1 MIYIFVMKKI
11 SLTEDEYNTPK
22 YTIKIDGE
30 EKTKLGFMEA
40 ILSNFKEEKEW
51 HDNDIEILLHIKSLA
66 QLSDEEMMEII
77 TEPLIDEKDE
87 TEIINGSKE
96 VISWKNI
103 KIPMAENMSDK
114 VLIRIYEAIKEKGS
128 QRSRINILSRTPLQ
142 HPCRGSFFASR

>member
-1 MIYIFVMKKI
+1 MKKI

-96 VISWKNI
+96 VISWKKI

-114 VLIRIYEAIKEKGS
+114 VLIRIYEAIKEKAPSVLG
-128 QRSRINILSRTPLQ
+128 
-142 HPCRGSFFASR
+142 

>member
-1 MIYIFVMKKI
+1 MIIFCNEKI

-30 EKTKLGFMEA
+30 KKTKLGFMEA

-77 TEPLIDEKDE
+77 TEPVIDEKDE
-87 TEIINGSKE
+87 TEIINGSTE

-103 KIPMAENMSDK
+103 KEPMAENMSDK
-114 VLIRIYEAIKEKGS
+114 VLIRIYEAIKEKAPSVLG
-128 QRSRINILSRTPLQ
+128 
-142 HPCRGSFFASR
+142 

>member
-30 EKTKLGFMEA
+30 KKTKLGFMEA

-77 TEPLIDEKDE
+77 TEPVIDEKDE

-114 VLIRIYEAIKEKGS
+114 VLIRIYEAIKEKAPSVLG
-128 QRSRINILSRTPLQ
+128 
-142 HPCRGSFFASR
+142 

>member
-51 HDNDIEILLHIKSLA
+51 HDNDIEILLHIKSLE

-114 VLIRIYEAIKEKGS
+114 VLIRIYEAIKEKAPSVLG
-128 QRSRINILSRTPLQ
+128 
-142 HPCRGSFFASR
+142 

>member
-1 MIYIFVMKKI
+1 MATTKTNKTAAKAVSYTH
-11 SLTEDEYNTPK
+11 LK

-51 HDNDIEILLHIKSLA
+51 HDNDIEILLHTKSLA

-87 TEIINGSKE
+87 TC
-96 VISWKNI
+96 
-103 KIPMAENMSDK
+103 
-114 VLIRIYEAIKEKGS
+114 LLYT
-128 QRSRINILSRTPLQ
+128 SR
-142 HPCRGSFFASR
+142 CV

>member
-103 KIPMAENMSDK
+103 KIPMSSLELRYFYIIVVNLSTTSINGRLYMVFYRS
-114 VLIRIYEAIKEKGS
+114 VLQYHLKY
-128 QRSRINILSRTPLQ
+128 
-142 HPCRGSFFASR
+142 F

>member
-1 MIYIFVMKKI
+1 MKKI

-87 TEIINGSKE
+87 TEIINGSTE

-103 KIPMAENMSDK
+103 KEPMAENMSDK
-114 VLIRIYEAIKEKGS
+114 VLIRIYEAIKEKAPSVLG
-128 QRSRINILSRTPLQ
+128 
-142 HPCRGSFFASR
+142 

>member
-114 VLIRIYEAIKEKGS
+114 VLIRIYEAIKENAPSVLG
-128 QRSRINILSRTPLQ
+128 
-142 HPCRGSFFASR
+142 

>member
-1 MIYIFVMKKI
+1 MKKI

-22 YTIKIDGE
+22 YTIKIDGD

-114 VLIRIYEAIKEKGS
+114 VLIRIYEAIKEKAPSVLG
-128 QRSRINILSRTPLQ
+128 
-142 HPCRGSFFASR
+142 

>member
-30 EKTKLGFMEA
+30 KKTKLGFMEA

-77 TEPLIDEKDE
+77 TEPVIDEKDE
-87 TEIINGSKE
+87 TEIINGSTE

-103 KIPMAENMSDK
+103 KEPMAENMSDK
-114 VLIRIYEAIKEKGS
+114 VLIRIYEAIKEKAPSVLG
-128 QRSRINILSRTPLQ
+128 
-142 HPCRGSFFASR
+142 

>member
-114 VLIRIYEAIKEKGS
+114 VLIRIYEAIKEKAPSVLG
-128 QRSRINILSRTPLQ
+128 
-142 HPCRGSFFASR
+142 

>member
-22 YTIKIDGE
+22 YTIKIDGD

-114 VLIRIYEAIKEKGS
+114 VLIRIYEAIKEKAPSVLG
-128 QRSRINILSRTPLQ
+128 
-142 HPCRGSFFASR
+142 

>member
-1 MIYIFVMKKI
+1 MKKI

-30 EKTKLGFMEA
+30 KKTKLGFMEA

-77 TEPLIDEKDE
+77 TESVIDEKDE
-87 TEIINGSKE
+87 KEIINGSTE

-103 KIPMAENMSDK
+103 KEPMAENMSDK
-114 VLIRIYEAIKEKGS
+114 VLIRIYEAIKEKAPSVLG
-128 QRSRINILSRTPLQ
+128 
-142 HPCRGSFFASR
+142 

>member
-30 EKTKLGFMEA
+30 KKTKLGFMEA

-87 TEIINGSKE
+87 TEIINGSTE

-103 KIPMAENMSDK
+103 KEPMAENMSDK
-114 VLIRIYEAIKEKGS
+114 VLIRIYEAIKEKAPSVLG
-128 QRSRINILSRTPLQ
+128 
-142 HPCRGSFFASR
+142 

>member
-30 EKTKLGFMEA
+30 KKTKLGFMEA

-77 TEPLIDEKDE
+77 TEPVIDEKDE
-87 TEIINGSKE
+87 KEIINGSTE

-103 KIPMAENMSDK
+103 KEPMAENMSDK
-114 VLIRIYEAIKEKGS
+114 VLIRIYEAIKEKAPSVLG
-128 QRSRINILSRTPLQ
+128 
-142 HPCRGSFFASR
+142 

>member
-77 TEPLIDEKDE
+77 TEPVIDEKDE

-114 VLIRIYEAIKEKGS
+114 VLIRIYEAIKEKAPSVLG
-128 QRSRINILSRTPLQ
+128 
-142 HPCRGSFFASR
+142 